1 MPLHQCFLWLS
12 LYPAPQG
19 TPRLRWAKT
28 SSAHVLMGWV
38 PCRLL
43 QTRCFEKSQEIGSS
57 EERASDF
64 AKGSG
69 GKRKRHR

>member
-1 MPLHQCFLWLS
+1 MPLHQGFPWLS

-38 PCRLL
+38 PYRLV
-43 QTRCFEKSQEIGSS
+43 QTRCFEKSQEIV
-57 EERASDF
+57 F
-64 AKGSG
+64 
-69 GKRKRHR
+69 